1 MAFKALLELV
11 HKIVSKP
18 TYENKQKLPAFSKEV
33 ATCVGEVVHA
43 AEVLK
48 GETVSLQLRLSISG
62 FVSQLWRKIQNGVFE
77 VTRD

>member
-11 HKIVSKP
+11 HKVVSKP

-48 GETVSLQLRLSISG
+48 GERVRTKNLGFHFVLQL
-62 FVSQLWRKIQNGVFE
+62 
-77 VTRD
+77 

>member
-18 TYENKQKLPAFSKEV
+18 TYENKQKLPALSKEV

-48 GETVSLQLRLSISG
+48 GETISLQPRLSIPD
-62 FVSQLWRKIQNGVFE
+62 FVS
-77 VTRD
+77 

>member
-11 HKIVSKP
+11 HKVVSKP

-48 GETVSLQLRLSISG
+48 GETVG
-62 FVSQLWRKIQNGVFE
+62 
-77 VTRD
+77 T

>member
-48 GETVSLQLRLSISG
+48 GETVSLQP
-62 FVSQLWRKIQNGVFE
+62 
-77 VTRD
+77 